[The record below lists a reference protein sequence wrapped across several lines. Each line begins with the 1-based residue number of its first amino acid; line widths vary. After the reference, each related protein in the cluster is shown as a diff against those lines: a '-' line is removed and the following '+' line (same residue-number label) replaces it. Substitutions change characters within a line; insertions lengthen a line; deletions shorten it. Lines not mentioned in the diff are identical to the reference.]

1 MQDTPFEP
9 MAAAER
15 EVRDASGEIRQETM
29 IINMGPQH
37 PSTHGVLRL
46 LLELDGETVISCR
59 PVIGYLHTGIEKNT
73 EYRTWGQ
80 GITFVT
86 RADYL
91 SPFFNELGYC
101 LAVERLLG
109 IEAPPRAQ
117 VLRVLFNELNRIS
130 SHLIWLA
137 TGGLELGAVSVMLY
151 GFREREVLL
160 DIFEGTTGL
169 RMNHNYIRIGGVIM
183 DIDDEGIPKIE
194 KFLQEMPKRID
205 EYESILNENPIW
217 LERNV
222 GVGVLSAEDALAFG
236 VTGPILRSA
245 GVPADVRKD
254 APYSGYETYDFD
266 VPVRTE
272 GDAYGRYLIRLAE
285 MRESMKIV
293 AQCVERLE
301 EPGPVMVEDPKVAW
315 PAKLSVGPDGIGN
328 DPEYL
333 RHIMEESMES
343 LIHHFKMVTQGVEV
357 PPGEVYQAVES
368 PRGELG
374 FYVVSDG
381 EHRPYRVKIRDP
393 SFVNLQATATMVE
406 GLPRR
411 RRDRGDRQRRSRDGR
426 GGPLVAVID
435 GAGPRRGPGHRRP
448 LSAGPRTL
456 GDHAAALSRPVGGR
470 HGHARGLAR
479 GGRPARPHDRGGRV
493 RGHLLHDVS
502 PAPHRRAPRE
512 RVHQPRVHAARRQGR
527 LRGRPSGGRDGPRPR
542 GLRGRLALAARGGV
556 HRGL

>member
-1 MQDTPFEP
+1 MQDTPLEP
-9 MAAAER
+9 MAAEER

-183 DIDDEGIPKIE
+183 DIDEEGIPKIE
-194 KFLQEMPKRID
+194 KFLREMPKRID

-272 GDAYGRYLIRLAE
+272 GDAYGRYVIRLAE

-293 AQCVERLE
+293 TQCVERLE
-301 EPGPVMVEDPKVAW
+301 EPGPIMVEDPKVAW

-406 GLPRR
+406 G
-411 RRDRGDRQRRSRDGR
+411 S
-426 GGPLVAVID
+426 LVADAI
-435 GAGPRRGPGHRRP
+435 
-448 LSAGPRTL
+448 
-456 GDHAAALSRPVGGR
+456 AAIASVDPVM
-470 HGHARGLAR
+470 
-479 GGRPARPHDRGGRV
+479 
-493 RGHLLHDVS
+493 
-502 PAPHRRAPRE
+502 
-512 RVHQPRVHAARRQGR
+512 
-527 LRGRPSGGRDGPRPR
+527 
-542 GLRGRLALAARGGV
+542 GGV
-556 HRGL
+556 DR